1 MIFISVETIT
11 NLDNA
16 LLKIGFITKQI
27 ISEWYNLFTSKDKY
41 DCLNSLQEKI
51 VYEKKLAL
59 FTSLLK
65 SQNNA
70 IFCDKQVS
78 TCSSVM
84 ALFTIIE
91 KKYKPL

>member
-1 MIFISVETIT
+1 VETIT

-16 LLKIGFITKQI
+16 LLKIEFITKQI
-27 ISEWYNLFTSKDKY
+27 IYEWHNLFTSTDKY
-41 DCLNSLQEKI
+41 DCLSRLQEKI
-51 VYEKKLAL
+51 VYEKKSTL

-65 SQNNA
+65 SQDNA
-70 IFCDKQVS
+70 TFCDKQAS

-91 KKYKPL
+91 KNYKPL